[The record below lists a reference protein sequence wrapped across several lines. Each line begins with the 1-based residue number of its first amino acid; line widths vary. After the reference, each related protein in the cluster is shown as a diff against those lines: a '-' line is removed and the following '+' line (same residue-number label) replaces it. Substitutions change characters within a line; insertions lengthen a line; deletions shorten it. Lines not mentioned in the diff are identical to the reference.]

1 MTHGSGLETSR
12 RLALLIP
19 SVVLVVSLTGC
30 GSAHT
35 RSSAVRG
42 SPAQEPTSTTTRAG
56 PATDGPGSGGQGVQG
71 GTASPAAGGA
81 GATRAFCR
89 TLEAKFSGSVK
100 LMSTLSAASSPDEKR
115 KVATKL
121 VADNQAVQAVAPAD
135 VKPAVDTLAKSTAD
149 LADALAGGGPPRPE
163 AMMGFMS
170 PDSVMAVQQLTDYAR
185 STCGIAQPNLL

>member
-1 MTHGSGLETSR
+1 
-12 RLALLIP
+12 
-19 SVVLVVSLTGC
+19 
-30 GSAHT
+30 
-35 RSSAVRG
+35 
-42 SPAQEPTSTTTRAG
+42 
-56 PATDGPGSGGQGVQG
+56 
-71 GTASPAAGGA
+71 
-81 GATRAFCR
+81 
-89 TLEAKFSGSVK
+89 VK